1 MVMEKDVACE
11 THDLFCLAPQELA
24 LYPTLSAHDI
34 QASLLPA
41 GVPRIEDWT
50 FVASLEPACHF
61 SGDLYD
67 FISLPGGRWGVLVAD
82 VADKGMPAALYMALF
97 RMLVRDHAPG
107 YADDPAAC
115 LQAVNDQL
123 LAETRADLFV
133 TAFYG
138 ILDPATGEMR
148 FSNAGHNP
156 PYLCHRDGAP
166 PGALRTAGM
175 ALGIMPHVQL
185 GHAGV
190 RLAPGDY
197 VVLYTDG
204 LTEAHDQAF
213 NEFGKARLLAE
224 IVRWDGAPV
233 ETIHHF
239 VRVAVRKF
247 VGDAP
252 QSDDLTLVVIGRS
265 RRSARCQIFNTGLF
279 EVTK

>member
-1 MVMEKDVACE
+1 MVMEKNVACE
-11 THDLFCLAPQELA
+11 TRDLFGLAPQELA

-34 QASLLPA
+34 QASFLPA
-41 GVPRIEDWT
+41 DVPRIEGWT

-67 FISLPGGRWGVLVAD
+67 FISLPGGRWGVLIAD

-97 RMLVRDHAPG
+97 RILVREHAPD
-107 YADDPAAC
+107 YVDDPAAC

-123 LAETRADLFV
+123 LTETRADLFV

-138 ILDPATGEMR
+138 ILDPDTGEMR

-156 PYLCHRDGAP
+156 PYLCRRNSAP
-166 PGALRTAGM
+166 PKALQTAGM
-175 ALGIMPHVQL
+175 ALGIIPHIQL
-185 GHAGV
+185 GDAGV

-197 VVLYTDG
+197 LVLYTDG

-224 IVRWDGAPV
+224 IVRWDGASV
-233 ETIHHF
+233 GTIHHCI
-239 VRVAVRKF
+239 RVAVREF

-252 QSDDLTLVVIGRS
+252 QFDDLTLVVMGR
-265 RRSARCQIFNTGLF
+265 RPGRVKIRGQGEKT
-279 EVTK
+279 